1 MIHTDP
7 FVLKLIQYIMKMM
20 TAKQI
25 KANKFKI
32 DELHLTTKTLHEI
45 NFGGIQN

>member
-7 FVLKLIQYIMKMM
+7 FVLKLIQYSMKTM
-20 TAKQI
+20 TAKKT
-25 KANKFKI
+25 KANQLKI
-32 DELHLTTKTLHEI
+32 DELPQTETLHEI

>member
-7 FVLKLIQYIMKMM
+7 FVLKLIQYSMKMM
-20 TAKQI
+20 TAKQT
-25 KANKFKI
+25 KANQFKI
-32 DELHLTTKTLHEI
+32 DELRLTTKTLHEI